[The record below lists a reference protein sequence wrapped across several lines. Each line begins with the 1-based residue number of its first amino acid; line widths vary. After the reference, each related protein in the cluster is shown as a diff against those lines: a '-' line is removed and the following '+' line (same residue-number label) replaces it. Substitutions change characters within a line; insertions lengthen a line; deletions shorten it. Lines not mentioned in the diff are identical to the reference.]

1 MRRSQLGISLALAL
15 SVGGAGPPVLGGQEL
30 PWLDGGRIRLDFT
43 PSFWAWDAR
52 FGLRTG
58 ESGSVVEEV
67 EPLGLDLTAN
77 PLGNGVLPYL
87 VDLES
92 ALRDALLDDGYL
104 VRLGASQAIVEQSR
118 LVFPIRLDL
127 GITDW
132 LTVGAMV
139 PLIRNRTEISFALDA
154 DSMRADVGL
163 VPDAGSFLSAFDAIL
178 RNAEA
183 SNPDEPAVVQA
194 RFYLDALSAAY
205 GHGSVFPVTGS
216 MTGSQLQ
223 ARLDEV
229 RVALEAAGI
238 TGIPETVPL
247 AEAYLTEE
255 DFSGLLTS
263 PSMRAYPL
271 EDWTTPWTLGDV
283 ELSGALRLLRH
294 GFRPDSAGNLPFLRF
309 QLGLGALVRL
319 GTGQQADPDRFLD
332 FDPADGQ
339 VDFEGS
345 AFGLLELGSRIGAW
359 GRVRYGIQREG
370 EAYRRIAS
378 PTEILPPVSRL
389 ALLKWTP
396 GDYLDV
402 QLNPRFY
409 FTPEM
414 TFGVRYRF
422 WLKGEDR
429 FGLPPMD
436 PEDPIVRDVPDPK
449 YLNYETRET
458 LQEWGLSAT
467 YSTLAAYERGEAL
480 LPLHVRF
487 TYFRA
492 FAGAGGQTPKGGR
505 IEAGLTIF
513 RTLWGSGSREE
524 ELTGGG

>member
-1 MRRSQLGISLALAL
+1 MRRSRLGISLALAL
-15 SVGGAGPPVLGGQEL
+15 SLVGGGPPVLGGQEL

-43 PSFWAWDAR
+43 PSFWAWDTR
-52 FGLRTG
+52 FGLRTDA
-58 ESGSVVEEV
+58 SGATVEEA

-92 ALRDALLDDGYL
+92 DLRDALRDDDYL
-104 VRLGASQAIVEQSR
+104 VSLGASQAIVEHSR

-139 PLIRNRTEISFALDA
+139 PLVRNRTEISFALDA
-154 DSMRADVGL
+154 DSTLADVGL
-163 VPDAGSFLSAFDAIL
+163 VPDAVSFLSTFNAIL
-178 RNAEA
+178 ENAEA
-183 SNPDEPAVVQA
+183 SNPNEPAVVQA
-194 RFYLDALSAAY
+194 RAYLDALSGAY
-205 GHGSVFPVTGS
+205 EHGSVFPVTGS
-216 MTGSQLQ
+216 STGLQLQ
-223 ARLDEV
+223 ARLDDI
-229 RVALEAAGI
+229 RAALAAAGI
-238 TGIPETVPL
+238 IGIPETVPL

-255 DFSGLLTS
+255 DFTSLLTS
-263 PSMRAYPL
+263 PPMRAYPL
-271 EDWTTPWTLGDV
+271 EDWTTPWGLGDV
-283 ELSGALRLLRH
+283 EVSAAVRLLHH

-309 QLGLGALVRL
+309 QLGLGGLVRL

-332 FDPADGQ
+332 IDPADGE
-339 VDFEGS
+339 VDFEGT

-359 GRVRYGIQREG
+359 GRVRYGSQREG
-370 EAYRRIAS
+370 EAFRRIAG

-389 ALLKWTP
+389 ALLRWTP
-396 GDYLDV
+396 GNYVDLQV
-402 QLNPRFY
+402 NPRFY
-409 FTPEM
+409 FTPDM

-422 WLKGEDR
+422 WSKGEDR
-429 FGLPPMD
+429 YELPPVD
-436 PEDPIVRDVPDPK
+436 PESPVVRSYPDPR

-458 LQEWGLSAT
+458 LQEWGLDAT

-487 TYFRA
+487 TYSRA

-505 IEAGLTIF
+505 VEAGVSIF
-513 RTLWGSGSREE
+513 RVLWGRGNRERE
-524 ELTGGG
+524 HTGGD